1 MYACTSLPIPP
12 QLLRSLS
19 CNLQRAEAFFLSQLL
34 LLRSSVHAAV
44 ASRDAAAARALKRQL
59 KSLDAFLVLNMNG
72 FDKVAAA
79 ACEKGGGVRVAAKAV
94 VGAGG
99 ALVVAAVACMQ
110 RRVIDV

>member
-1 MYACTSLPIPP
+1 M
-12 QLLRSLS
+12 RSLS

-94 VGAGG
+94 VGAAA
-99 ALVVAAVACMQ
+99 ALLAAAVACMQ
-110 RRVIDV
+110 RRVAGV